1 MTPEL
6 KKALHQAIADYKEL
20 TLYDKVL
27 RAKMEAAGAN
37 MLVYEKRIAPIFHEG
52 ESELLGFI
60 LSTLENEV
68 GITKEAEDGR
78 KPQNQ
83 YN

>member
-52 ESELLGFI
+52 ESELMGFI

-68 GITKEAEDGR
+68 GITHNPESSAAGK
-78 KPQNQ
+78 KNL
-83 YN
+83 N